1 MSLQGFES
9 VPELHSER
17 LLLRPLGPP
26 DAEGVFRIFSDP
38 EVTRLTD
45 ADTMTH
51 AQEASVL
58 IEFLQQRFESGTG
71 VRWGIVTK
79 DDGELIGTIGF
90 NQIVAWS
97 HRASLG
103 YDVRRSSWRHGFA
116 TEAVKTVVAFGQTAL
131 GLHRVEAMV
140 MIGNEASARVL
151 QRCGFEEEGLL
162 RGYGFWKGRHHDLIV
177 FSVLAPG

>member
-1 MSLQGFES
+1 MGLPGFDS
-9 VPELHSER
+9 VPELRSER
-17 LLLRPLGPP
+17 LLLRALGQH
-26 DAEGVFRIFSDP
+26 DAEAVLGIFSDP

-45 ADTMTH
+45 ADTMTRV
-51 AQEASVL
+51 QEATDL

-103 YDVRRSSWRHGFA
+103 YDVRRGSWRQGFA
-116 TEAVKTVVAFGQTAL
+116 TEAVRTAVAFGQTAL
-131 GLHRVEAMV
+131 GLHRVEAVV
-140 MIGNEASARVL
+140 MTGNDASARVL
-151 QRCGFEEEGLL
+151 RRCGFEEEGLL
-162 RGYGFWKGRHHDLIV
+162 RGYGFWKGRHHDLRM